1 MRNTNTK
8 HFPLFLGGGAL
19 KYTTK
24 ATVHELATHHSS
36 PTPERV
42 KDTCKCVRCTFH
54 FLE

>member
-8 HFPLFLGGGAL
+8 HFPLFWGGGAL

-42 KDTCKCVRCTFH
+42 KDTYMQMRSLH
-54 FLE
+54 FSLS